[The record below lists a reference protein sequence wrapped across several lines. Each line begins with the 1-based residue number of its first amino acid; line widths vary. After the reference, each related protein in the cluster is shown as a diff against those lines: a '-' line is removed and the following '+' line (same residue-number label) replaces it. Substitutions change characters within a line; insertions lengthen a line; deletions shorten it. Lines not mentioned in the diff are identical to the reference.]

1 MGGPTSDFCTG
12 LSQGSGA
19 TPNRSLATVCSE
31 GDGVCANSLRDG
43 QRGLQRVE
51 IIRDVA
57 PTSLHVRV
65 FVALVLFMCCVSF
78 RKRKGDE
85 VDGLDQ
91 VPKKKPKK
99 EKDKDAKLEKALKV
113 SAELCPSPFCL
124 SSSLV
129 LGRRLKEVCVPLTKT
144 CRNSHVDGCC

>member
-31 GDGVCANSLRDG
+31 GDGVCTNSLRDG

-51 IIRDVA
+51 ITRRGAHVVA
-57 PTSLHVRV
+57 CPSFRGSGSL
-65 FVALVLFMCCVSF
+65 MCCVSF